1 MKVSEITDE
10 IIRDYL
16 VVDDDE
22 EVSRLK
28 SSAIAYIKSYTDMTD
43 EEINENEELTEC
55 VLSLCSHFYD
65 SRDTIE
71 SSRYINQV
79 VDTILNLHR
88 KNFV

>member
-1 MKVSEITDE
+1 MKPSEITEE

-16 VVDDDE
+16 VVDE
-22 EVSRLK
+22 TENVSRLK
-28 SSAIAYIKSYTDMTD
+28 ASALAYIKSYTGLTD

-55 VLSLCSHFYD
+55 VLPLCAHFYD

-88 KNFV
+88 RNFI